1 MTEDGNGQSEVA
13 AIGLLVNEEE
23 ITLRWFFETFK
34 KNNPASIKTRA
45 YVTDKDMKE
54 RNVIRSVFP
63 NAALTICL
71 FHTLRTFNRE
81 IACEKRN
88 ITPKQIDDI
97 KQIFQNLTCCKTQ
110 LEYDSVYHH
119 LQAMAPE
126 SIMEY
131 YDKNWHAIRNEWV
144 MGMTFN
150 TVNFM
155 NKTNKRFESFNG
167 KLKSVITKYST
178 LDDFVEKLFIVLNC
192 VRLERDKNAIKLVQK
207 QPTQKN
213 SIPELQQFYSLLTPY
228 AFNSLKTQFKCAAET
243 DILEKTTENNCSCL
257 FYNSMRL
264 PCCHI
269 FNFRKK
275 QSLCLYDN
283 SLCDER
289 WTRNFYYQ
297 NQRVFK
303 NVEVINTDNDNT
315 TMTTLYKKKK
325 IPTTHEKF
333 RKASIIGAKIADLVS
348 KSSNIHYQR
357 KIEQLEFVFDT
368 WLKGQEL
375 SLHILGNYATLFDLF
390 DNIWIIVIV

>member
-1 MTEDGNGQSEVA
+1 MIEDGNGQSEIA

-34 KNNPASIKTRA
+34 KTNPISINTRV

-54 RNVIRSVFP
+54 RNVIRTVFP

-81 IACEKRN
+81 VTSEKRN
-88 ITPKQIDDI
+88 ITPKQRDDI
-97 KQIFQNLTCCKTQ
+97 KQIFQNLAYCKTQ
-110 LEYDSVYHH
+110 LEYDSMYHH

-131 YDKNWHAIRNEWV
+131 YNKNWHAIRNEWV
-144 MGMTFN
+144 IGMTLN
-150 TVNFM
+150 TGNFM
-155 NKTNKRFESFNG
+155 NKTNNRLEGFNG
-167 KLKSVITKYST
+167 KLKSVISTFST
-178 LDDFVEKLFIVLNC
+178 LDDFVEKLFIVLDC
-192 VRLERDKNAIKLVQK
+192 IRLERDKNAIKLVQK

-228 AFNSLKTQFKCAAET
+228 AFNSLKTQFECAAET
-243 DILEKTTENNCSCL
+243 DVLEKTTENNCSCL

-264 PCCHI
+264 PCRHI
-269 FNFRKK
+269 FNLRKK
-275 QSLCLYDN
+275 QSLSLYDN

-289 WTRNFYYQ
+289 WTRNYYYQ

-303 NVEVINTDNDNT
+303 NVEVTDSDNT

-333 RKASIIGAKIADLVS
+333 REASIIGAKIADLVS
-348 KSSNIHYQR
+348 KSSNIHYHR

-368 WLKGQEL
+368 WSKGQEL
-375 SLHILGNYATLFDLF
+375 SLHILGNYTTLFDLY
-390 DNIWIIVIV
+390 DNLWIIVMA